1 MLQHGA
7 EIANLAAA
15 IGPCIQQPSCEM
27 GSEVLEQFLSQD
39 QKNQKYFIPAARP
52 EHYLFDLSA
61 YAADKLR
68 RLGIQNIAVSKDD
81 TYADSENYFSYR
93 RNTHLGL
100 IGFPADFPVELSTIT
115 L

>member
-1 MLQHGA
+1 ML
-7 EIANLAAA
+7 
-15 IGPCIQQPSCEM
+15 S
-27 GSEVLEQFLSQD
+27 LEQFLSQD
-39 QKNQKYFIPAARP
+39 LKNQKYFIPAPRP

-100 IGFPADFPVELSTIT
+100 IRFPADFPVELSTIT